1 MITIGVSGA
10 LGRMGGRVVAL
21 AHESADLR
29 VTTAI
34 EREGHPLL
42 GQDPGPY
49 LGIGPLG
56 SKLVSDLATR
66 VDVLIDFSSP
76 DATMHRLNECIAHRT
91 ALLVGTTGLAEDQM
105 SRIRQ
110 AASSIP
116 CLVSP
121 NMSVGVNVLYQVIG
135 EAARLLGSGYDVEVV
150 EAHHRFKKDSPSGT
164 ALRIAR
170 VIAAALGR
178 DVAKESVYGRHGN
191 TAERSTNEIGIHSV
205 RAGDIVGD
213 HTVIF
218 SNLGERLEI
227 THRAHSRDTFAR
239 GALRAARFLAVAK
252 PGFYHIDEAFGL
264 TQPG

>member
-1 MITIGVSGA
+1 MTTLAVSGA

-21 AHESADLR
+21 AHESSDLR

-56 SKLVSDLATR
+56 TTLVSELSTR

-76 DATMHRLNECIAHRT
+76 EATMERLRECLAHRT
-91 ALLVGTTGLAEDQM
+91 ALLVGTTGLTEDQM

-110 AASSIP
+110 AASAIP

-121 NMSVGVNVLYQVIG
+121 NMSVGVNVLYQVVS
-135 EAARLLGSGYDVEVV
+135 EAARLLGAGYDVEVV
-150 EAHHRFKKDSPSGT
+150 EAHHRFKKDAPSGT

-178 DVAKESVYGRHGN
+178 DVAKESVYGRHGTTAARSN
-191 TAERSTNEIGIHSV
+191 TEIGIHAV

-239 GALRAARFLAVAK
+239 GALRAAKFLAAAK
-252 PGFYHIDEAFGL
+252 PGFYHIDEALGL
-264 TQPG
+264 NQPG